1 MQKIEKLITKASK
14 IMDIAAGWGIVAIM
28 ALVVVNVLTRVIFN
42 NPIKGVYEY
51 VGYMTAGAIAL
62 SIAYCALKNA
72 HIAIE
77 FLFEKLPVNAKKA
90 INYISGSIIIVFLL
104 FLCCQLFIYAFK
116 VMSSGEV
123 SPTAKMPFYPFIF
136 IIAIGMF
143 VLAAVEFVK
152 MVKGGG
158 QG

>member
-28 ALVVVNVLTRVIFN
+28 TLVVVNVLMRVIFN